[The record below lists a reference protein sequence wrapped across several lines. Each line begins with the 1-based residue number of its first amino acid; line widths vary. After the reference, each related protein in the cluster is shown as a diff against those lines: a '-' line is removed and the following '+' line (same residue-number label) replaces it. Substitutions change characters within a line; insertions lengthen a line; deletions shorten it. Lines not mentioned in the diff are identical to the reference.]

1 MILLG
6 FWQFFFVRKSKGNQK
21 GNQTYVRL
29 TLMKGEYLARMIK
42 REDAQIMTIEMT
54 MFLERNDLSRHIVPF
69 YALCKPL

>member
-1 MILLG
+1 
-6 FWQFFFVRKSKGNQK
+6 
-21 GNQTYVRL
+21 
-29 TLMKGEYLARMIK
+29 MKGEYLARMIK